1 MSLEGLQKALTYSW
15 EFLGHKHVS
24 LPQERPEKTIS
35 SHLQLTLRLS
45 ANRK

>member
-1 MSLEGLQKALTYSW
+1 MSMEGLKKALTYSW

-24 LPQERPEKTIS
+24 MPQERREKTIS
-35 SHLQLTLRLS
+35 SHLQLTLRLN